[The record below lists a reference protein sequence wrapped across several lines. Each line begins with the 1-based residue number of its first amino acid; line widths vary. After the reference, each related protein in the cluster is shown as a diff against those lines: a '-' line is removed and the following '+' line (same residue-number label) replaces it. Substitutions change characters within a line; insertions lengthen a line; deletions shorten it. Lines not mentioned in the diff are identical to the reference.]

1 MLFELVIRKIEPTW
15 MRLGTAL
22 VLSGISNAAIIYF
35 VSESFNAAPESGF
48 RIFACFILVCAAYA
62 VYLRYSASVISTAL
76 ESIVFEIRSRIARK
90 LCRVDLDDLAQYAV
104 ADLCDEITREASL
117 IASSAWAIVLALHS
131 SIMLL
136 MSAIYVGR
144 LSPVALLMV
153 LVLYGGGGYLYYTRR
168 RASRLAMEEATKK
181 QKGILRALEDVF
193 QGAKELR
200 MNSNRRAAILSN
212 IRAVAST
219 LKEAPTKVNWLNH
232 QRMLIGKAY
241 LFLLMA
247 ALVYVLP
254 YFADHGSSSLAAVL
268 AAVILMFNP
277 LRDIQ
282 VAMPEFERAD
292 HALERVTALERRLDE
307 MLSREPRERANPF
320 DSTFIELRADSLRYE
335 HHDETGRACFSLGP
349 LSLSVKA
356 GEIVFI
362 VGNNGSGKTTLFK
375 LLTAL
380 YPPTHGTLCIN
391 GIQLNP
397 SNRQAYREMIAAI
410 FSDFH
415 LFKRL
420 YGLAQVQPERAQALI
435 DKLQLTERVSL
446 TDGEFSSLALS
457 TGQRKRLAL
466 VVALLEERPV
476 YFFDEW
482 AADQDPEFRRYYYEE
497 LLPELRRQGKTVL
510 AITHDDRYF
519 GCADRVIKLEYGVL
533 KETYAPHG
541 LVARNDRTT

>member
-1 MLFELVIRKIEPTW
+1 MLFEHAIRKLEPTW
-15 MRLGTAL
+15 LRLGTAL
-22 VLSGISNAAIIYF
+22 VLSGISNAAILYL
-35 VSESFNAAPESGF
+35 VSESFNTAPESAF
-48 RIFACFILVCAAYA
+48 RIFIGFLIVCAAYA
-62 VYLRYSASVISTAL
+62 IYLRYSASVIAKAL
-76 ESIVFEIRSRIARK
+76 ESIAFEIRSRIARK
-90 LCRVDLDDLAQYAV
+90 LCRVELDDLSRYTA
-104 ADLCDEITREASL
+104 ADLCDEITREAGL

-136 MSAIYVGR
+136 MSSMYVGR
-144 LSPVALLMV
+144 LSPVAFLMV
-153 LVLYGGGGYLYYTRR
+153 MVLYGGGGYLYYTRR
-168 RASRLAMEEATKK
+168 RAVRLAMEEAAKK

-200 MNSNRRAAILSN
+200 MNSSRRAALLDN
-212 IRAVAST
+212 IRTVAST
-219 LKEAPTKVNWLNH
+219 LKTAPARINWLSH

-247 ALVYVLP
+247 ALVFVLP
-254 YFADHGSSSLAAVL
+254 YFADHGASSLGTVL

-282 VAMPEFERAD
+282 VAMPEYERAD

-307 MLSREPRERANPF
+307 MLALQPVERPDPF
-320 DSTFIELRADSLRYE
+320 GTAFTELRAEGLGYE
-335 HHDETGRACFSLGP
+335 HRDETGRTCFALGP
-349 LSLSVKA
+349 LSLSVRA

-380 YPPTHGTLCIN
+380 VRPTRGALLVN
-391 GIQLNP
+391 GIAVDP
-397 SNRQAYREMIAAI
+397 SNRQAYRERISAI

-420 YGLAQVQPERAQALI
+420 YGLAQVQPERAQSLL
-435 DKLQLTERVSL
+435 DKLQLTERVTL
-446 TDGEFSSLALS
+446 QDGEFSSLALS

-466 VVALLEERPV
+466 VVALLEDRPV

-497 LLPELRRQGKTVL
+497 LLPELRQRGKTVL

-519 GCADRVIKLEYGVL
+519 GNADRVIKLEYGAL
-533 KETYAPHG
+533 KAAYVPPGPAG
-541 LVARNDRTT
+541 RDDRTV

>member
-1 MLFELVIRKIEPTW
+1 MLVEHAIRKLKPTW
-15 MRLGTAL
+15 LRLGTAL
-22 VLSGISNAAIIYF
+22 LLSGISNAAILYL
-35 VSESFNAAPESGF
+35 VSESFQAAAESVF
-48 RIFACFILVCAAYA
+48 RIFIGFIIVCVAYA
-62 VYLRYSASVISTAL
+62 SYLRYSASVIAKAL
-76 ESIVFEIRSRIARK
+76 ESIVFEIRSRLARK
-90 LCRVDLDDLAQYAV
+90 LCQVELDDLTRYTA
-104 ADLCDEITREASL
+104 ADLCDEITREAGL

-144 LSPVALLMV
+144 LSPIAFLMV
-153 LVLYGGGGYLYYTRR
+153 LGLYGGGGYLYYTRR
-168 RASRLAMEEATKK
+168 RAVRLAMEESAKK

-200 MNSNRRAAILSN
+200 MHSHRRAALLDN
-212 IRAVAST
+212 VRTVAAM
-219 LKEAPTKVNWLNH
+219 LKAAPAKINWLSH

-247 ALVYVLP
+247 ALVFVLP
-254 YFADHGSSSLAAVL
+254 YFADHGTSSLGTVL

-282 VAMPEFERAD
+282 VAMPEYERAD
-292 HALERVTALERRLDE
+292 HALERVTALERQLDE
-307 MLSREPRERANPF
+307 LLARQPGERSDPFGLVFTELSAEN
-320 DSTFIELRADSLRYE
+320 LRYE
-335 HHDETGRACFSLGP
+335 HRDETGRTCFSLGP
-349 LSLSVKA
+349 LSLSVRA
-356 GEIVFI
+356 GEIVFLI
-362 VGNNGSGKTTLFK
+362 GNNGSGKTTLFK

-380 YPPTHGTLCIN
+380 YPPTSGTLRIN
-391 GIQLNP
+391 GTEVGP
-397 SNRQAYREMIAAI
+397 SNRQAYRERISAV

-420 YGLAQVQPERAQALI
+420 YGISQVQPERAQALL
-435 DKLQLTERVSL
+435 DKLQLTEHVTL
-446 TDGEFSSLALS
+446 QDGEFSSLALS

-466 VVALLEERPV
+466 VVALLEDQPV

-482 AADQDPEFRRYYYEE
+482 AADQDPVFRRYYYEE

-519 GCADRVIKLEYGVL
+519 SCADRVIKLEYGTL
-533 KETYAPHG
+533 KEIYAPPG
-541 LVARNDRTT
+541 RAGSVDRTV